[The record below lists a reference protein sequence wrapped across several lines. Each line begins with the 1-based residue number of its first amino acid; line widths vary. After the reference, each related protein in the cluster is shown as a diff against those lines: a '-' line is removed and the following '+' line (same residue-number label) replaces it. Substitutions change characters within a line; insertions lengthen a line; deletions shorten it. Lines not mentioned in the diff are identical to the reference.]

1 MEHRQFVYL
10 DDLAVQ
16 SLLASED
23 IALPE
28 EVREVSESTTEG
40 QGGADLS
47 ASVNVPYL
55 GDAEAGADLSG
66 SKTGRQLFE
75 TSKRISDQYHFNKL
89 YQQTKTDIKDW
100 TGNNNIEGSEGDLVK
115 IEGEINTDALYRIL
129 TLFETY
135 SEIIDTENQ
144 DQISQAHDLLYSDAV
159 GVSLDVGETQFSF
172 GMRLNPEKLWTDQM
186 QAFIGSK
193 NYMIFGRIS
202 KSFGQSETWDYLNV
216 AEVIDSILVDETM
229 DSIRN
234 LATQLVNALGQAEQ
248 DVELPD
254 ISGTDVDEFSDLEQ
268 LDQAT
273 SDTPLQL
280 DVDDK
285 ELALDG
291 PGYVV
296 YPIAIYW

>member
-89 YQQTKTDIKDW
+89 YQQTKTDIKDQ